1 MLQFENKTSMPV
13 YLSIAHYDS
22 SEGMFMTE
30 DWWCIHSN
38 ETITPYAKQL
48 DNRYYYFYAHSSGNN
63 FEWAGDT
70 ELNVFHQPF
79 KLKEPSHCVTSHS
92 TKKFKKLDVGNSKS
106 YLVRLTH
113 HSSSPLSEED
123 QIFIKMFRDAKQLK

>member
-48 DNRYYYFYAHSSGNN
+48 DNRYYYSGVQSY
-63 FEWAGDT
+63 EVQCH
-70 ELNVFHQPF
+70 EL
-79 KLKEPSHCVTSHS
+79 
-92 TKKFKKLDVGNSKS
+92 
-106 YLVRLTH
+106 
-113 HSSSPLSEED
+113 
-123 QIFIKMFRDAKQLK
+123 